1 MHVLLY
7 LAASVFLRALEGE
20 KGIIAGSL
28 PANSRRERCS
38 GLLACICPYRMCG
51 VDTKETYL
59 ESKRN
64 KEATTMEKNN
74 PNTI

>member
-51 VDTKETYL
+51 VDTKEFV
-59 ESKRN
+59 
-64 KEATTMEKNN
+64 
-74 PNTI
+74 

>member
-28 PANSRRERCS
+28 PANSRRERWG

-51 VDTKETYL
+51 VDTKEFV
-59 ESKRN
+59 
-64 KEATTMEKNN
+64 
-74 PNTI
+74 